1 MCRKP
6 VAGMIELIEVFRC
19 IPGKL
24 SYIHLSSGKYLTK
37 RAPIDAPA
45 LGAAFLKFR
54 GLEISVNPCRHR
66 SEVHAF
72 NLATQF
78 CHDVTPARSEEH
90 TFELQS
96 LMRTSY
102 AVFCLTKKTHN

>member
-37 RAPIDAPA
+37 RGPIDAPA

-54 GLEISVNPCRHR
+54 GLEISVNPCPHR

-72 NLATQF
+72 NLATHF
-78 CHDVTPARSEEH
+78 RSEESRVGNKCVS
-90 TFELQS
+90 TC
-96 LMRTSY
+96 RTLWSQY
-102 AVFCLTKKTHN
+102 N